1 MSDEEG
7 GWGNERHE
15 EEKGEEKTEAQKM
28 IEAKQKKHEEEESA
42 RLRDLEEQRRL
53 EREKEEE
60 ELRRLKEKQ
69 AQRKKE
75 REEEEAKQ
83 EEMKRQAEEQR
94 REQEEARRLEKEA
107 EKAKRQEEAERK
119 KAAAMASVVGGRNF
133 VIEKK
138 GENSTMDKFM
148 NISKAKTEM
157 SLNTNEL
164 EALKVRTIN
173 DRVQPLSLSGL
184 GANELKQKAEQLWKQ
199 IVQLETDKYDL
210 SERSKRQEYDLK
222 ELNERQRQINRQ
234 KYIAQ
239 GVDPEANARY
249 PPKVQIISKYERR
262 TDRRTFGD
270 RKVLFDGSK
279 VEEQKE
285 ILKPK
290 GVLRDEKAW
299 IKKKEEDRK
308 RGSHDAVEEEDAPAP
323 ARPVSSGG
331 GFGNDEEEPE
341 EVAVEE
347 EEE

>member
-1 MSDEEG
+1 
-7 GWGNERHE
+7 
-15 EEKGEEKTEAQKM
+15 M

-75 REEEEAKQ
+75 REEEEAKL
-83 EEMKRQAEEQR
+83 EEQKQLAEEQR
-94 REQEEARRLEKEA
+94 KREEEARRLEKEE
-107 EKAKRQEEAERK
+107 EKRKRQEEAERK
-119 KAAAMASVVGGRNF
+119 KIAAMASVAGGRNF

-138 GENSTMDKFM
+138 GDTGTMDKFM

-164 EALKVRTIN
+164 EALKIKTIS
-173 DRVQPLSLSGL
+173 DRISPLSLSGL
-184 GANELKQKAEQLWKQ
+184 DVNALKAKAEQLWKQ

-210 SERSKRQEYDLK
+210 TERSTRQKYDL
-222 ELNERQRQINRQ
+222 EVLNERQRQINRQ

-270 RKVLFDGSK
+270 RKGLYDGNK
-279 VEEQKE
+279 VEEKKE
-285 ILKPK
+285 LMKPK
-290 GVLRDEKAW
+290 VVRRDDW
-299 IKKKEEDRK
+299 IKKKEEERK
-308 RGSHDAVEEEDAPAP
+308 RSQDDNVDEENHDAPAP
-323 ARPVSSGG
+323 VKSGRG
-331 GFGNDEEEPE
+331 YQDDEEEQRV

-347 EEE
+347 EE